1 MNPSGAGGSR
11 PGPQGSP
18 TLPALPPGEGTS
30 PTETSEVGGRGGAG
44 AALPPTAPP
53 AQPRGAPRSR
63 PPPRP
68 DPELGLRAAY
78 SACVTS
84 QRAPP
89 PPPARPH
96 GYAVTSKSTTS
107 PTPPRG
113 LAERRTAN
121 RNATKAKQSKH
132 ALSPNPPPSPPAPP
146 NCPAGS
152 WQRPR
157 ESPGVTYITN
167 RKAPHKTHY
176 TYVRTCG
183 STNVIGKFLTGG
195 TILRN
200 QISGPCHRLHE
211 KRKGERKKK
220 KPTPRRRLPR
230 EAFKA
235 RRDSGCL

>member
-89 PPPARPH
+89 PPARPH

-132 ALSPNPPPSPPAPP
+132 ALSPNPPPPPPHPQTAPPAL
-146 NCPAGS
+146 GS
-152 WQRPR
+152 APESRR
-157 ESPGVTYITN
+157 ESHTSPTERHLTRHIT
-167 RKAPHKTHY
+167 RMYAHAA
-176 TYVRTCG
+176 
-183 STNVIGKFLTGG
+183 
-195 TILRN
+195 LRM
-200 QISGPCHRLHE
+200 
-211 KRKGERKKK
+211 
-220 KPTPRRRLPR
+220 
-230 EAFKA
+230 
-235 RRDSGCL
+235 